1 MENTTT
7 LPETKTQ
14 EALIVTMPSAAQL
27 APSPAQIQAWTA
39 LAENKNNLTAQ
50 LGVAELGLQQIL
62 LNVNKEDHNSITEA
76 LATYRK
82 KHSEMVAQRKEFTSI
97 IDANIVQ
104 PLMAFE
110 KRADP
115 KSNEVYIDIDTKGL
129 FLRQAEAQKASQFQA
144 IESEKLMFVAHCT
157 NEYLRIENKY
167 LLDLSAVVDTGYAA
181 NLKAKSPKPH
191 LDNIIVNMKAVK
203 IDQPAKFEPQ
213 YLTKEQMRE
222 IYLSITPPNCAQF
235 LAEKIDFLPQ
245 VFINY
250 ESDLANSQAA
260 IERMETDAKIAAI
273 EAEKK
278 VEAESA
284 INTLVATAST
294 PIVEIPKIKRNL
306 VIEPINSAE
315 WAQLIMTTFIANMP
329 TLTRLVRVKSWE
341 KLSIGQMAD
350 AIAKHATDTG
360 ETFKGVTYVEVQK

>member
-1 MENTTT
+1 M
-7 LPETKTQ
+7 ETKTTSP
-14 EALIVTMPSAAQL
+14 ESAIITLPTAAQL
-27 APSPAQIQAWTA
+27 APSPAQIAAWTA
-39 LAENKNNLTAQ
+39 LAENKNNLTNQ
-50 LGVAELGLQQIL
+50 LAVAELGLQQIL
-62 LNVNKEDHNSITEA
+62 LGVNQTDHAAITEA

-115 KSNEVYIDIDTKGL
+115 KSNETYLDIDAKGL
-129 FLRQAEAQKASQFQA
+129 SLRQAEAQKANQFQA
-144 IESEKLMFVAHCT
+144 VESEKSMFIAHCT

-167 LLDLSAVVDTGYAA
+167 ILDLSAVIDTGYAA

-222 IYLSITPPNCAQF
+222 IYLTITPPNCAKF

-250 ESDLANSQAA
+250 ESDLANAQAA
-260 IERMETDAKIAAI
+260 IERMETDAKIAVI

-294 PIVEIPKIKRNL
+294 PVIETPKIKRDL
-306 VIEPINSAE
+306 IIESVNSAE